1 MGNCRSAEQKPKD
14 PRKTSTMLLP
24 SEKRAL
30 KKYRSA
36 HDLIIPCEL
45 ESEELITRIFEN
57 VLKPRRS
64 DWLIENLKHRTFQY
78 GITNKMYGFWDY
90 KSDPVDDISGAKD
103 ALMVRINGNGTE
115 ELIDRDAELRNLI
128 NLQEHSLAPK
138 ISTVFKNGM
147 CIHYIPGVTL
157 TVETIR
163 ERSIASKIATLLAD
177 YHELEM
183 PGQKAA
189 LKCGEPAC
197 LRVAQ
202 GWLSQIQK
210 VPRLNLEIHLNQGSQ
225 DAVTHNGNSNEPDIR
240 CTTKDM
246 LQNCLDTF
254 KKVNL
259 RSVYNQELCFCHNDL
274 VIANI
279 LHNQEAQ
286 TVHFIDFEYGEWN
299 YAAFDIANHF
309 NEYVGLDALDYKA
322 NFPSEELRRA
332 FIKDYIS
339 ARKKKQ
345 SSTANGK
352 ADSLTISDQEVT
364 DFLHDVS
371 MLSLQSHLLWAIWA
385 FFQDEKSSID
395 FDYKDYARQRLQEMM
410 TNAQKLGFDLA

>member
-1 MGNCRSAEQKPKD
+1 
-14 PRKTSTMLLP
+14 MLLP

-225 DAVTHNGNSNEPDIR
+225 DAVRRGSFHKTNTRPGLVDGKATRVMRNSLKRSPLAHNGNSNEPDI
-240 CTTKDM
+240 
-246 LQNCLDTF
+246 
-254 KKVNL
+254 
-259 RSVYNQELCFCHNDL
+259 
-274 VIANI
+274 
-279 LHNQEAQ
+279 
-286 TVHFIDFEYGEWN
+286 
-299 YAAFDIANHF
+299 
-309 NEYVGLDALDYKA
+309 
-322 NFPSEELRRA
+322 
-332 FIKDYIS
+332 
-339 ARKKKQ
+339 
-345 SSTANGK
+345 
-352 ADSLTISDQEVT
+352 
-364 DFLHDVS
+364 
-371 MLSLQSHLLWAIWA
+371 
-385 FFQDEKSSID
+385 
-395 FDYKDYARQRLQEMM
+395 
-410 TNAQKLGFDLA
+410 